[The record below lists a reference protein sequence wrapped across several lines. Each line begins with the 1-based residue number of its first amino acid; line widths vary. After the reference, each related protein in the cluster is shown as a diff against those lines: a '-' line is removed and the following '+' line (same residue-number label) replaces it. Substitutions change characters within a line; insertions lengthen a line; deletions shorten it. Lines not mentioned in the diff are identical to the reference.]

1 MSDIWEIA
9 AILTKLFLYVG
20 VAGSVGLV
28 MISAV
33 FNELVLPIIDKL
45 RTRTAL
51 LAALAFI
58 TAILSFMLRGSAL
71 TGEAYGMIDPEIL
84 GLMWQTPVGD
94 VLAYRVAGSAL
105 IIIGLFTPHVGQ
117 WIALIGG
124 LITLWSFAQIGH
136 VPELKAPGVRLLLF
150 LHLLGIAFWIGVLGP
165 LRALS
170 RRLEH
175 IASAATLGHRFGQ
188 AAAVIVPMLILA
200 GLLLAWLLLGDLR
213 ALVTT
218 GYGQTLLIKL
228 VLVGAVLA
236 LAAVNKF
243 RFVPAMQSGDS
254 KAARHLARSIEIEAM
269 VILLVLAVTATLT
282 SVLTPQN

>member
-9 AILTKLFLYVG
+9 AILTKLLLYVG
-20 VAGSVGLV
+20 VTGSVGLV

-33 FNELVLPIIDKL
+33 FNELVSPIIDKL

-51 LAALAFI
+51 LAALAFF

-105 IIIGLFTPHVGQ
+105 IIIGLFTPLVGQ
-117 WIALIGG
+117 WIALAGG
-124 LITLWSFAQIGH
+124 LIALWSFSQIGH
-136 VPELKAPGVRLLLF
+136 VFELTTTGASLLLL
-150 LHLLGIAFWIGVLGP
+150 LHLLGITFWIGVLDP
-165 LRALS
+165 LRALAQCPKQIE
-170 RRLEH
+170 R
-175 IASAATLGHRFGQ
+175 AATLGQRFGQ
-188 AAAVIVPMLILA
+188 AAAVIVPGLILA
-200 GLLLAWLLLGDLR
+200 GLLIAWLLIGDIR
-213 ALVTT
+213 ALATT
-218 GYGQTLLIKL
+218 AYGQTLLIKM

-269 VILLVLAVTATLT
+269 VILLVLAATATLT